1 MTPIQYLA
9 VCAGL
14 SVFVVGCAALG
25 SVFTL
30 WLLERKERPARRPTP
45 RPARH
50 SNPTLTAKAVG
61 HVVRETDPAIVIPA
75 VSVVYQ
81 PGQVKAADGDPTEI
95 RTKVADMRVIEES
108 PYARWRR
115 P

>member
-14 SVFVVGCAALG
+14 AVFVVGCAALG

-30 WLLERKERPARRPTP
+30 WLLDRRERPARTPTP

-50 SNPTLTAKAVG
+50 SNPTLTGKAVG
-61 HVVRETDPAIVIPA
+61 HVVRETDPAIVIPPLP
-75 VSVVYQ
+75 VQYQ
-81 PGQVKAADGDPTEI
+81 PGRVEPDSGDPTEI
-95 RTKVADMRVIEES
+95 RAKVTDTRVIEES
-108 PYARWRR
+108 PLARRR
-115 P
+115 LL